1 MNSPVK
7 SRRGVTLAEL
17 MVSLALV
24 AIVIVM
30 VVSFALLL
38 SEKTRAG
45 EDNLLFQQD
54 FSVVKTGVEDWM
66 SQMVGKELTTDT
78 DGTALNAEGAG
89 SLEFQGSVLSG
100 SDIHTRLESV
110 DSVTFELVEKSGD
123 YLLFCTVTRVDSEE
137 TYTFC
142 VNPRVGDSTGGSQ

>member
-30 VVSFALLL
+30 VVSFVLLL
-38 SEKTRAG
+38 SEKTKASG
-45 EDNLLFQQD
+45 ENLIFQQE
-54 FSVVKTGVEDWM
+54 FSVVKAGVEGWM
-66 SQMVGKELTTDT
+66 AQVGTDLEQQNAT
-78 DGTALNAEGAG
+78 SLKAGDRTLQYINGTLFG
-89 SLEFQGSVLSG
+89 SGITIG
-100 SDIHTRLESV
+100 LESI
-110 DSVTFELVEKSGD
+110 DSVTFELIKKNGD
-123 YLLFCTVTRVDSEE
+123 YLLFCTVKRVDSYE

-142 VNPRVGDSTGGSQ
+142 VNSRVGESTGGGI